1 MTMKKIVSRQYLLPF
16 MLIASLFFFW
26 GFAHSILD
34 ILNKHYQDAFVISKT
49 RSALVQAMVYG
60 GYFVMAIPA
69 GAIIRKWGYKAGVL
83 TGLVLYGIGA
93 LLFLP
98 GERMM
103 SFNFLLV
110 CLFVIG
116 CGLTCLETAS
126 NPSIAVLGDEQT
138 SASRLNL
145 AQSLNGLGWIVGP
158 LAGGLLVFRGVDG
171 NSGSVA
177 LPYTIIGISVLLVA
191 IMIGCVK
198 LPEIKDG
205 DVDAEAASN
214 VSLWHSRTFV
224 FGLIA
229 IFFYVAAQTGINS
242 FFINYVTEGIP
253 SVSPRD
259 AALMLSFGG
268 MGFFFVGRL
277 LGSWGMNYVEAGI
290 LLLLC
295 ALGATVCMLVVIL
308 GSSIT
313 AVVALVSTYLCESIM
328 FPTIFALALRGLD
341 AGNTKRGS
349 SYLIMGIVGG
359 AIAPVLMGTMG
370 ENDMAVGFV
379 VPLVCF
385 MVIATFAIHVT
396 KRKKNLI

>member
-1 MTMKKIVSRQYLLPF
+1 MKNIVSKQFLLPF
-16 MLIASLFFFW
+16 VLIASLFFFW

-34 ILNKHYQDAFVISKT
+34 ILNKHYQDALVISKT

-60 GYFVMAIPA
+60 GYFIMAIPA

-83 TGLVLYGIGA
+83 TGLILYGIGA
-93 LLFLP
+93 LLFIP
-98 GERMM
+98 GEMIM
-103 SFNFLLV
+103 SFNFFLV

-126 NPSIAVLGDEQT
+126 NPYIAVLGDEET

-158 LAGGLLVFRGVDG
+158 LVGGLLVFRGADG

-177 LPYTIIGISVLLVA
+177 LPYTIIGIAVLLIA
-191 IMIGCVK
+191 IVISRVK
-198 LPEIKDG
+198 LPEIKEDT
-205 DVDAEAASN
+205 VDITSGE
-214 VSLWHSRTFV
+214 SLFHSRTFV
-224 FGLIA
+224 FGLVA

-242 FFINYVTEGIP
+242 FFINYVTESQP
-253 SVSPRD
+253 SVSSRD

-268 MGFFFVGRL
+268 MGLFFVGRL
-277 LGSWGMNYVEAGI
+277 LGSWGMSYIKAGT

-295 ALGATVCMLVVIL
+295 ALGASACMLVVIL
-308 GSSIT
+308 GSGII
-313 AVVALVSTYLCESIM
+313 AVSALVMTYLCESIM

-341 AGNTKRGS
+341 ASNTKRGS

-359 AIAPVLMGTMG
+359 AIAPMLMGVLG
-370 ENDMAVGFV
+370 ETDMAIGFII
-379 VPLVCF
+379 PLVCF
-385 MVIATFAIHVT
+385 IVIAAFALHLIRT
-396 KRKKNLI
+396 K

>member
-1 MTMKKIVSRQYLLPF
+1 MKNIVSKQFLLPF
-16 MLIASLFFFW
+16 VLIASLFFFW

-34 ILNKHYQDAFVISKT
+34 ILNKHYQDALVISKT

-60 GYFVMAIPA
+60 GYFIMAIPA

-83 TGLVLYGIGA
+83 TGLILYGIGA
-93 LLFLP
+93 LLFIP
-98 GERMM
+98 GEMIM
-103 SFNFLLV
+103 SFNFFLV

-126 NPSIAVLGDEQT
+126 NPYIAVLGDEET

-158 LAGGLLVFRGVDG
+158 LVGGLLVFRGADG

-177 LPYTIIGISVLLVA
+177 LPYTIIGIAVLLIA
-191 IMIGCVK
+191 IVISRVK
-198 LPEIKDG
+198 LPEIKEDT
-205 DVDAEAASN
+205 VDITSGE
-214 VSLWHSRTFV
+214 SLFHSRTFV
-224 FGLIA
+224 FGLVA

-242 FFINYVTEGIP
+242 FFINYVTESQP
-253 SVSPRD
+253 SVSSRD

-268 MGFFFVGRL
+268 MGLFFVGRL
-277 LGSWGMNYVEAGI
+277 LGSWGMSYIKAGT

-295 ALGATVCMLVVIL
+295 ALGASACMLVVIL
-308 GSSIT
+308 GSGII
-313 AVVALVSTYLCESIM
+313 AVSALVMTYLCESIM

-341 AGNTKRGS
+341 ASNTKRGS

-359 AIAPVLMGTMG
+359 AIAPMLMGVLG
-370 ENDMAVGFV
+370 ETDMAIGFII
-379 VPLVCF
+379 PLVCF
-385 MVIATFAIHVT
+385 IVITAFAVHVT
-396 KRKKNLI
+396 KAK

>member
-1 MTMKKIVSRQYLLPF
+1 MKNIVSKQFLLPF
-16 MLIASLFFFW
+16 VLIASLFFFW

-34 ILNKHYQDAFVISKT
+34 ILNKHYQDALVISKT

-60 GYFVMAIPA
+60 GYFIMAIPA

-83 TGLVLYGIGA
+83 TGLILYGIGA
-93 LLFLP
+93 LLFIP
-98 GERMM
+98 GEMIM
-103 SFNFLLV
+103 SFNFFLV

-126 NPSIAVLGDEQT
+126 NPYIAVLGDEET

-158 LAGGLLVFRGVDG
+158 LVGGLLVFRGADG

-177 LPYTIIGISVLLVA
+177 LPYTIIGIAVLLIA
-191 IMIGCVK
+191 IVISRVK
-198 LPEIKDG
+198 LPEIKEDT
-205 DVDAEAASN
+205 VDITSGE
-214 VSLWHSRTFV
+214 SLFHSHTFV
-224 FGLIA
+224 FGLVA

-242 FFINYVTEGIP
+242 FFINYVTESQP
-253 SVSPRD
+253 SVSSRD

-268 MGFFFVGRL
+268 MGLFFVGRL
-277 LGSWGMNYVEAGI
+277 LGSWGMSYIKAGA

-295 ALGATVCMLVVIL
+295 ALGASACMLVVIL
-308 GSSIT
+308 GSGII
-313 AVVALVSTYLCESIM
+313 AVSALVMTYLCESIM

-341 AGNTKRGS
+341 ASNTKRGS

-359 AIAPVLMGTMG
+359 AIAPMLMGVLG
-370 ENDMAVGFV
+370 ETDMAIGFII
-379 VPLVCF
+379 PLVCF
-385 MVIATFAIHVT
+385 IVITAFALHLIRT
-396 KRKKNLI
+396 K

>member
-1 MTMKKIVSRQYLLPF
+1 MKNIVSKQFLLPF
-16 MLIASLFFFW
+16 VLIASLFFFW

-34 ILNKHYQDAFVISKT
+34 ILNKHYQDALVISKT

-60 GYFVMAIPA
+60 GYFIMAIPA

-83 TGLVLYGIGA
+83 TGLILYGIGA
-93 LLFLP
+93 LLFIP
-98 GERMM
+98 GEMIM
-103 SFNFLLV
+103 SFNFFLV

-126 NPSIAVLGDEQT
+126 NPYIAVLGDEET

-158 LAGGLLVFRGVDG
+158 LVGGLLVFRGADG

-177 LPYTIIGISVLLVA
+177 LPYTIIGIAVLLIA
-191 IMIGCVK
+191 IVISRVK
-198 LPEIKDG
+198 LPEIKEDT
-205 DVDAEAASN
+205 VDITSGE
-214 VSLWHSRTFV
+214 SLFHSRTFV
-224 FGLIA
+224 FGLVA

-242 FFINYVTEGIP
+242 FFINYVTESQP
-253 SVSPRD
+253 SVSSRD

-268 MGFFFVGRL
+268 MGLFFVGRL
-277 LGSWGMNYVEAGI
+277 LGSWGMSYIKAGA

-295 ALGATVCMLVVIL
+295 ALGASACMLVVIL
-308 GSSIT
+308 GSGII
-313 AVVALVSTYLCESIM
+313 AVSALVMTYLCESIM

-341 AGNTKRGS
+341 ASNTKRGS

-359 AIAPVLMGTMG
+359 AIAPMLMGVLG
-370 ENDMAVGFV
+370 ETDMAIGFII
-379 VPLVCF
+379 PLVCF
-385 MVIATFAIHVT
+385 IVIAAFALHLIRT
-396 KRKKNLI
+396 K

>member
-1 MTMKKIVSRQYLLPF
+1 MKNIVSKQFLLPF
-16 MLIASLFFFW
+16 VLIASLFFFW

-34 ILNKHYQDAFVISKT
+34 ILNKHYQDALVISKT

-60 GYFVMAIPA
+60 GYFIMAIPA

-83 TGLVLYGIGA
+83 TGLILYGIGA
-93 LLFLP
+93 LLFIP
-98 GERMM
+98 GEMIM
-103 SFNFLLV
+103 SFNFFLV

-126 NPSIAVLGDEQT
+126 NPYIAVLGDEET

-158 LAGGLLVFRGVDG
+158 LVGGLLVFRGADG

-177 LPYTIIGISVLLVA
+177 LPYTIIGIAVLLIA
-191 IMIGCVK
+191 IVISRVK
-198 LPEIKDG
+198 LPEIKEDTVNITSG
-205 DVDAEAASN
+205 E
-214 VSLWHSRTFV
+214 SLFHSRTFV
-224 FGLIA
+224 FGLVA

-242 FFINYVTEGIP
+242 FFINYVTESQP
-253 SVSPRD
+253 SVSSRD

-268 MGFFFVGRL
+268 MGLFFVGRL
-277 LGSWGMNYVEAGI
+277 LGSWGMSYIKAGA

-295 ALGATVCMLVVIL
+295 ALGASACMLVVIL
-308 GSSIT
+308 GSGII
-313 AVVALVSTYLCESIM
+313 AVSALVMTYLCESIM

-341 AGNTKRGS
+341 ASNTKRGS

-359 AIAPVLMGTMG
+359 AIAPMLMGVLG
-370 ENDMAVGFV
+370 ETDMAIGFII
-379 VPLVCF
+379 PLVCF
-385 MVIATFAIHVT
+385 IVIAAFALHLIRT
-396 KRKKNLI
+396 K

>member
-1 MTMKKIVSRQYLLPF
+1 MKNIVSRQFLLPF
-16 MLIASLFFFW
+16 VLIASLFFFW

-34 ILNKHYQDAFVISKT
+34 ILNKHYQDALVISKT

-60 GYFVMAIPA
+60 GYFIMAIPA

-83 TGLVLYGIGA
+83 TGLILYGTGA
-93 LLFLP
+93 LLFIP
-98 GERMM
+98 GEMIM
-103 SFNFLLV
+103 SFNFFLV

-126 NPSIAVLGDEQT
+126 NPYIAVLGDEET

-158 LAGGLLVFRGVDG
+158 LVGGLLVFRGADG

-177 LPYTIIGISVLLVA
+177 LPYTIIGIAVLLIA
-191 IMIGCVK
+191 IVISRVK
-198 LPEIKDG
+198 LPEIKEDT
-205 DVDAEAASN
+205 VDITSGE
-214 VSLWHSRTFV
+214 SLFHSRTFV
-224 FGLIA
+224 FGLVA

-242 FFINYVTEGIP
+242 FFINYVTESQP
-253 SVSPRD
+253 SVSSRD

-268 MGFFFVGRL
+268 MGLFFVGRL
-277 LGSWGMNYVEAGI
+277 LGSWGMSYIKAGA

-295 ALGATVCMLVVIL
+295 ALGASACTLVVIL
-308 GSSIT
+308 GSGII
-313 AVVALVSTYLCESIM
+313 AVSALVITYLCESIM

-341 AGNTKRGS
+341 ASNTKRGS

-359 AIAPVLMGTMG
+359 AIAPMLMGVLG
-370 ENDMAVGFV
+370 ETNMAIGFII
-379 VPLVCF
+379 PLVCF
-385 MVIATFAIHVT
+385 IFIAAFALHLIRT
-396 KRKKNLI
+396 K

>member
-1 MTMKKIVSRQYLLPF
+1 MKNIVSKQFLLPF
-16 MLIASLFFFW
+16 VLIASLFFFW

-34 ILNKHYQDAFVISKT
+34 ILNKHYQDALVISKT

-60 GYFVMAIPA
+60 GYFIMAIPA

-83 TGLVLYGIGA
+83 TGLILYGIGA
-93 LLFLP
+93 LLFIP
-98 GERMM
+98 GEMIM
-103 SFNFLLV
+103 SFNFFLV

-126 NPSIAVLGDEQT
+126 NPYIAVLGDEET

-158 LAGGLLVFRGVDG
+158 LVGGLLVFRGADG

-177 LPYTIIGISVLLVA
+177 LPYTIIGIAVLLIA
-191 IMIGCVK
+191 IVISRVK
-198 LPEIKDG
+198 LPEIKEDT
-205 DVDAEAASN
+205 VDITSGE
-214 VSLWHSRTFV
+214 SLFHSRTFV
-224 FGLIA
+224 FGLVA

-242 FFINYVTEGIP
+242 FFINYVTESQP
-253 SVSPRD
+253 SVSSRD

-268 MGFFFVGRL
+268 MGLFFVGRL
-277 LGSWGMNYVEAGI
+277 LGSWGMSYIKAGA

-295 ALGATVCMLVVIL
+295 ALGASACMLVVIL
-308 GSSIT
+308 GSGII
-313 AVVALVSTYLCESIM
+313 AVSALVMTYLCESIM

-341 AGNTKRGS
+341 ASNTKRGS

-359 AIAPVLMGTMG
+359 AIAPILMGVLG
-370 ENDMAVGFV
+370 ETDMAIGFII
-379 VPLVCF
+379 PLVCF
-385 MVIATFAIHVT
+385 IVIAAFALHLIRT
-396 KRKKNLI
+396 K

>member
-1 MTMKKIVSRQYLLPF
+1 MKKIVPGQYLLPF
-16 MLIASLFFFW
+16 VLIASLFFFW

-34 ILNKHYQDAFVISKT
+34 ILNKHYQDALVISKT

-60 GYFVMAIPA
+60 GYFIMAIPA
-69 GAIIRKWGYKAGVL
+69 GIIIRKWGYKAGVL

-93 LLFLP
+93 LLFIP
-98 GERMM
+98 GEMIM
-103 SFNFLLV
+103 SFNFFLV

-126 NPSIAVLGDEQT
+126 NPYIAVLGDEET

-158 LAGGLLVFRGVDG
+158 LVGGLLVFRGADG

-177 LPYTIIGISVLLVA
+177 LPYTIIGIAVLLIA
-191 IMIGCVK
+191 IVIGRVK
-198 LPEIKDG
+198 LPEIKEEKQI
-205 DVDAEAASN
+205 AE
-214 VSLWHSRTFV
+214 
-224 FGLIA
+224 
-229 IFFYVAAQTGINS
+229 AAQTGINS
-242 FFINYVTEGIP
+242 FFINYVTESIP
-253 SVSPRD
+253 SVSARD

-277 LGSWGMNYVEAGI
+277 LGSWGMNYVKAGI
-290 LLLLC
+290 LLLIC
-295 ALGATVCMLVVIL
+295 ALGASVCMLLVIFGAGML
-308 GSSIT
+308 
-313 AVVALVSTYLCESIM
+313 AVVALVLTYLCESIM

-341 AGNTKRGS
+341 AGSTKRGS

-359 AIAPVLMGTMG
+359 AIAPVLMGALG
-370 ENDMAVGFV
+370 ETDMAVGFI

-385 MVIATFAIHVT
+385 VVIAAFALHVS
-396 KRKKNLI
+396 KAKKLE

>member
-1 MTMKKIVSRQYLLPF
+1 MKNIVSKQFLLPF
-16 MLIASLFFFW
+16 VLIASLFFFW

-34 ILNKHYQDAFVISKT
+34 ILNKHYQDALVISKT

-60 GYFVMAIPA
+60 GYFIMAIPA

-83 TGLVLYGIGA
+83 TGLILYGIGA
-93 LLFLP
+93 LLFIP
-98 GERMM
+98 GEMIM
-103 SFNFLLV
+103 SFNFFLV

-126 NPSIAVLGDEQT
+126 NPYIAVLGDEET

-158 LAGGLLVFRGVDG
+158 LVGGLLVFRGADG

-177 LPYTIIGISVLLVA
+177 LPYTIIGIAVLLIA
-191 IMIGCVK
+191 IVISRVK
-198 LPEIKDG
+198 LPEIKEDT
-205 DVDAEAASN
+205 VDITSGE
-214 VSLWHSRTFV
+214 SLFHSRTFV
-224 FGLIA
+224 FGLVA

-242 FFINYVTEGIP
+242 FFINYVTESQP
-253 SVSPRD
+253 SVSSRD

-268 MGFFFVGRL
+268 MGLFFVGRL
-277 LGSWGMNYVEAGI
+277 LGSWGMSYIKAGA

-295 ALGATVCMLVVIL
+295 ALGASACMLVVIF
-308 GSSIT
+308 GSGIT
-313 AVVALVSTYLCESIM
+313 AVSALVMTYLCESIM

-341 AGNTKRGS
+341 ASNTKRGS

-359 AIAPVLMGTMG
+359 AIAPILMGVLG
-370 ENDMAVGFV
+370 ETDMAIGFII
-379 VPLVCF
+379 PLVCF
-385 MVIATFAIHVT
+385 IVIAAFAVHVT
-396 KRKKNLI
+396 KAK